1 MDKSRTISLI
11 GNDNVE
17 KLKNK
22 HVTIVGV
29 GGVGG
34 YTTVM
39 LARAGVEH
47 ITIIDFDEV
56 APSNL
61 NRQIV
66 AYQSTIG
73 RKKVDVLKEMLL
85 DINPNIK
92 VIAHA
97 QRLTKENI
105 SSLITQTDIVIDA
118 IDSTKD
124 KLDLIEY
131 CKNNGIYILSAMGAG
146 NRYSL
151 PEFILIDIYKTHD
164 DGLAK
169 KLRGELRKRGI
180 TSLDVV
186 TSISKAE
193 KVEGVIGSISYY
205 PAMSGCFLSA
215 VVINKII
222 KEEIWK

>member
-1 MDKSRTISLI
+1 MDKSRTESLI
-11 GNDNVE
+11 GSENVE

-22 HVTIVGV
+22 HITIVGV

-34 YTTVM
+34 YATVM
-39 LARAGVEH
+39 LARAGIEN

-56 APSNL
+56 APSNV

-73 RKKVDVLKEMLL
+73 RKKVDVLKSMLL
-85 DINPNIK
+85 DINPNINVTVHDQK
-92 VIAHA
+92 
-97 QRLTKENI
+97 LTKKNI
-105 SSLITQTDIVIDA
+105 PSLITQTDIVIDA
-118 IDSTKD
+118 IDSVKD

-131 CKNNGIYILSAMGAG
+131 CKKQGIYILSAMGAG
-146 NRYSL
+146 NRYAI
-151 PEFILIDIYKTHD
+151 PEFELIDIYQTHD

-180 TSLDVV
+180 LSLDVV
-186 TSISKAE
+186 SSKFKAK

-205 PAMSGCFLSA
+205 PAISGCYISA
-215 VVINKII
+215 VVVNKIM
-222 KEEIWK
+222 EEKI

>member
-1 MDKSRTISLI
+1 MDNSRTISLI
-11 GNDNVE
+11 GNENVE

-22 HVTIVGV
+22 HITIVGV

-34 YTTVM
+34 YATVM
-39 LARAGVEH
+39 LARAGIEN

-73 RKKVDVLKEMLL
+73 RKKVEVLKEMLL
-85 DINPNIK
+85 EINPNIN
-92 VIAHA
+92 VIAHT
-97 QRLTKENI
+97 QRLTKKNI
-105 SSLITQTDIVIDA
+105 SSLITQTDVVIDA
-118 IDSTKD
+118 IDSVND

-131 CKNNGIYILSAMGAG
+131 CKQKEIYILSAMGAG
-146 NRYSL
+146 NRYAV
-151 PEFILIDIYKTHD
+151 PEFELIDIYQTHD

-180 TSLDVV
+180 ASLDVV
-186 TSISKAE
+186 SSKFKAR

-205 PAMSGCFLSA
+205 PAMSGCYISA
-215 VVINKII
+215 VIVNKIM
-222 KEEIWK
+222 EGEI